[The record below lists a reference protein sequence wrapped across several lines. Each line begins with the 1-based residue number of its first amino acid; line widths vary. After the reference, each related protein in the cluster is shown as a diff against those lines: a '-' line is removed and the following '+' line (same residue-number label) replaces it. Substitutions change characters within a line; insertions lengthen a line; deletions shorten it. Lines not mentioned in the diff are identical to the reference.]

1 MVSMMLPSALV
12 LALEEEV
19 LVEVPPRSPIALS
32 MNDEIID
39 CAEVAVELVVPELLP
54 ALELLVAPES

>member
-1 MVSMMLPSALV
+1 MMMLPSALV
-12 LALEEEV
+12 LALEEDV

-39 CAEVAVELVVPELLP
+39 SAEVAVELVLPEVLLS
-54 ALELLVAPES
+54 LELLVAPES

>member
-1 MVSMMLPSALV
+1 MMLPSALV
-12 LALEEEV
+12 LALEDDV

-39 CAEVAVELVVPELLP
+39 CAEVSVELVLPEVLLS
-54 ALELLVAPES
+54 LELLVAPES

>member
-1 MVSMMLPSALV
+1 LMMLPSALV
-12 LALEEEV
+12 LALEEDV

-39 CAEVAVELVVPELLP
+39 SAEVAVELVLPEVLLS
-54 ALELLVAPES
+54 LELLVAPES

>member
-1 MVSMMLPSALV
+1 MMLPSALV
-12 LALEEEV
+12 LALEEDV

-39 CAEVAVELVVPELLP
+39 SAEVAVELVLPEVLLS
-54 ALELLVAPES
+54 LELLVAPES